1 MTAIHTLT
9 QRAMVL
15 NLRIGYWQG
24 NRLDK
29 AASAEVVAAKGA
41 KADAARV
48 NKSLIPKEALAPIK
62 AAMNAIRAHFYEKTM
77 PWRDNG
83 DRLITRLLY
92 LDFVPE
98 HEKLVSAFREE
109 VEKFLT
115 HTYPSA
121 REQAGFH
128 LGTLFDPHEYPQPS
142 ELRRKFYVDLDIDA
156 ITTAGDFR
164 VELDD
169 KYVEQIKNQMEAA
182 ATRRVNVAMQD
193 VWRRLAETIGY
204 FHERMADPEAVFRDS
219 TVENVAELIDLIP
232 GLNVLDDPNIE
243 QIRRM
248 VDGKL
253 TGLNAKDIR
262 KDPAHR
268 AELATEAEKVLD
280 VMKGFM
286 SAFGNGEA

>member
-1 MTAIHTLT
+1 MSIHTLT
-9 QRAMVL
+9 QRAMVM

-41 KADAARV
+41 KGDSARV

-62 AAMNAIRAHFYEKTM
+62 TAMNAVRAHFYERTM

-83 DRLITRLLY
+83 DRIITRMLY

-98 HEKLVSAFREE
+98 HERLVSAFREE
-109 VEKFLT
+109 VDKFLT
-115 HTYPSA
+115 TTYPSA

-128 LGTLFDPHEYPQPS
+128 LGDLFNPDDYPSAS
-142 ELRRKFYVDLDIDA
+142 ELRHKFYIELDIDA
-156 ITTAGDFR
+156 ISTVGDFR
-164 VELDD
+164 VELDE
-169 KYVEQIKNQMEAA
+169 KHVNQIKDQMEAA
-182 ATRRVNVAMQD
+182 AVRRVNVAMQD

-204 FHERMADPEAVFRDS
+204 FHERMSDPEAIFRDS
-219 TVENVAELIDLIP
+219 TINNLNELIELIP

-253 TGLNAKDIR
+253 TGLDAKEIR

-286 SAFGNGEA
+286 NAFGNGDG